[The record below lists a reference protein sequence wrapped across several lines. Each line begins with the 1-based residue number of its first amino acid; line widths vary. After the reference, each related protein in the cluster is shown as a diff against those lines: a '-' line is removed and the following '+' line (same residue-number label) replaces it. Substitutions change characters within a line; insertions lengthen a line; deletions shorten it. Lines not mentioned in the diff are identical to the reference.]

1 MWPRREPGG
10 PPVTELVAPLVDPF
24 RLPFMQRALV
34 ELLLLAVV
42 AGVAGVHVVLRRMA
56 FVTDTLTHT
65 IFPGIVVA
73 FLLGQSVLLGALVA
87 GVLSAALLPVLTASR
102 RVAPDAALAVL
113 LTSFF
118 AVGVVLV
125 SRTEGYT
132 SDLTLFL
139 FGDLLSVTGRQIAET
154 VAVGALVLALFTA
167 LHKEL
172 LLAAFDPGGA
182 RAMGYR
188 TVVLDLVL
196 NVLVA
201 LTVVAAVRAVG
212 TVLVI
217 ALLVVPAVTAQV
229 LTDRLVVMVAVAV
242 GVAALGGWLGLVL
255 SFQGSVA
262 YGVALPAGATV
273 VAVLVALFGAVSV
286 AAGLL
291 RHRRRVT
298 GPVPSAR
305 GSRVEV
311 PA

>member
-1 MWPRREPGG
+1 MTDLAG
-10 PPVTELVAPLVDPF
+10 LLVDPF

-34 ELLLLAVV
+34 ELLLLGLV

-65 IFPGIVVA
+65 VFPGVVVA
-73 FLLGQSVLLGALVA
+73 FLLDQPVLVGALATGLLSAVLLPL
-87 GVLSAALLPVLTASR
+87 LTASR
-102 RVAPDAALAVL
+102 RVSQDAALAVL

-118 AVGVVLV
+118 SVGVVLV

-132 SDLTLFL
+132 TDLTLFL
-139 FGDLLSVTGRQIAET
+139 FGDLLSVSGQQIAET
-154 VAVGALVLALFTA
+154 ALVGAGVLAVFAA

-172 LLAAFDPGGA
+172 LLAGFDPVAA

-188 TVVLDLVL
+188 TVALDVVL

-229 LTDRLVVMVAVAV
+229 VTDRLAGMVATSVLVAVAGGYLGLLLSFQASV
-242 GVAALGGWLGLVL
+242 TYGVNLASGASVVAAL
-255 SFQGSVA
+255 VA
-262 YGVALPAGATV
+262 IFV
-273 VAVLVALFGAVSV
+273 AVSV
-286 AAGLL
+286 GAALTRAGVG
-291 RHRRRVT
+291 RA
-298 GPVPSAR
+298 AR
-305 GSRVEV
+305 PGASRLPGGTAVER
-311 PA
+311 A